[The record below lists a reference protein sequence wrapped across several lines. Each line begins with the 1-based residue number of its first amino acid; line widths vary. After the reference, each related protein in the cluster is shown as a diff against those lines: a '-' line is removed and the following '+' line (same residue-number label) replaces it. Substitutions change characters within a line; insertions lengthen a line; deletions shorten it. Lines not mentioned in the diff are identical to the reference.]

1 MRVQLTGVLDLG
13 PVVAEEERSMN
24 VQNSSRS
31 HLARSF
37 SYAVANSN
45 LRTISVCGNGCP
57 SSLNLVGHLRRE
69 NGPDRAILVKDS
81 HGFAIT
87 LDDTSHGSRTAK
99 VLAELYE

>member
-1 MRVQLTGVLDLG
+1 MQAQLTRVLDLG

-45 LRTISVCGNGCP
+45 LRTISICGNGCP

-81 HGFAIT
+81 HRFAIT
-87 LDDTSHGSRTAK
+87 LDDTSHSGRTGRFL
-99 VLAELYE
+99 VELHK